1 MSPQSRQGTGNHSPF
16 RTAETADTLVMGLF
30 SGQRSPFRGSDNSG
44 NSFRGG
50 RYGWILL
57 LWACSQAA
65 DHRQPSCSQVDYL
78 LCICSQLPAGCLI
91 PGHHTHR
98 NTLAGELARELAGKS
113 RLKRERSAN
122 EARETAVIRTENGSI
137 FRKGPGLSAHRVD
150 HRRQHIGTRREGV
163 PDELRGGLVPFHWK
177 GLKRV

>member
-1 MSPQSRQGTGNHSPF
+1 MY
-16 RTAETADTLVMGLF
+16 LF
-30 SGQRSPFRGSDNSG
+30 SVTCWVPDTRAPHAQKHISWGISEGISG
-44 NSFRGG
+44 KKP
-50 RYGWILL
+50 L
-57 LWACSQAA
+57 
-65 DHRQPSCSQVDYL
+65 
-78 LCICSQLPAGCLI
+78 
-91 PGHHTHR
+91 
-98 NTLAGELARELAGKS
+98 
-113 RLKRERSAN
+113 